1 MGGEEAAH
9 KMDANHIHA
18 EAGGREGA
26 GGVVRRGLLVS
37 LQSCGTVQYSVHATN
52 AFYLEQQIE

>member
-9 KMDANHIHA
+9 KMDANHNHA
-18 EAGGREGA
+18 EAGW
-26 GGVVRRGLLVS
+26 GGEFLGGGRGLLVS